1 LIEATACPK
10 FIDGGQS
17 TAMWMSCNYQL
28 MIDTRG
34 LTRKESMQGKTARVL
49 MLLNM
54 LVIILASAGC
64 GSVSVEPLMPTP
76 VLFTTGDF
84 APLDHIPEHERWIP
98 RLVYYA
104 TDRART
110 PNVQEIAYGN
120 TPSDDVSVGIAL
132 VGFGGPSMTWSDLD
146 RKSRMKERDEVVD
159 LSIAGILETGRFAAG
174 ASPAEAA
181 GPQAAGWLL
190 EDLNDT
196 IADSRDKDLLIYIH
210 GARVNFYN
218 ACAFAAQFDHFMG
231 RDMTSIAFSW
241 PTRQTI
247 LTYAFGSD
255 PQRGYVSAEA
265 LATLIELL
273 AAETDARK
281 IHLLAWS
288 AGARVLTRAFRI
300 LRERH
305 PDESLESI
313 GERLRIGTAYFA
325 AGDVQTDDFIA
336 DLPTINALAN
346 RIVVTITSNDEALA
360 ASRRIMGGG
369 ARIGEQAQQLTEEQR
384 ELILRKDQLEVV
396 DVSRE
401 SENRGFDITG
411 HRYWFNHP
419 WASTDVLLAIR
430 TDLEPEERGLAQGDS
445 PVEWYVPA
453 NYPQRLNDALDR
465 LAFKRSWGEY
475 ND

>member
-1 LIEATACPK
+1 MFETK
-10 FIDGGQS
+10 
-17 TAMWMSCNYQL
+17 
-28 MIDTRG
+28 G
-34 LTRKESMQGKTARVL
+34 LTKKESMQSANARAL
-49 MLLNM
+49 MLLNL
-54 LVIILASAGC
+54 LVILASAGC

-76 VLFTTGDF
+76 VLYTISDF
-84 APLDHIPEHERWIP
+84 APLDHIPEHERWVP
-98 RLVYYA
+98 RRVYYA

-110 PNVQEIAYGN
+110 ANVQEIAYGN
-120 TPSDDVSVGIAL
+120 TPSNDVSVGMAL
-132 VGFGGPSMTWSDLD
+132 IGFGGPSMTWSDLD
-146 RKSRMKERDEVVD
+146 RKSRMGERDKAVK

-174 ASPAEAA
+174 TSPAQAA

-196 IADSRDKDLLIYIH
+196 IADSRDKDLLIYVH

-218 ACAFAAQFDHFMG
+218 ACAFAAQLDHFMG

-300 LRERH
+300 LRERQ
-305 PDESLESI
+305 PDESLDSM
-313 GERLRIGTAYFA
+313 GERLRVGTVYFA
-325 AGDVQTDDFIA
+325 AGDIPTDDFITA
-336 DLPTINALAN
+336 LPTINALAN
-346 RIVVTITSNDEALA
+346 RIVVTVTSDDEALA

-369 ARIGEQAQQLTEEQR
+369 ARIGEQIQQLTEEQR

-430 TDLEPEERGLAQGDS
+430 TDLEPEERGLEQGDS
-445 PVEWYVPA
+445 PVLWYVPVD
-453 NYPQRLNDALDR
+453 YPQRLNDALDR

>member
-1 LIEATACPK
+1 
-10 FIDGGQS
+10 
-17 TAMWMSCNYQL
+17 
-28 MIDTRG
+28 
-34 LTRKESMQGKTARVL
+34 MQGKTARVL
-49 MLLNM
+49 VLLNM
-54 LVIILASAGC
+54 LFILASAGC

-84 APLDHIPEHERWIP
+84 APLDHIPERERWVP
-98 RLVYYA
+98 RRIYYA

-120 TPSDDVSVGIAL
+120 TPSDDVSVGMAL
-132 VGFGGPSMTWSDLD
+132 IGFGGPSMTWSDLD
-146 RKSRMKERDEVVD
+146 RKSRMKERDKVVE
-159 LSIAGILETGRFAAG
+159 LSIAGIIETGRFAAG
-174 ASPAEAA
+174 ANPDEAA

-196 IADSRDKDLLIYIH
+196 IADARDKDLLIYVH

-218 ACAFAAQFDHFMG
+218 ACAFAAQLDHFMG

-265 LATLIELL
+265 LATLVEVL

-305 PDESLESI
+305 PDESLESM

-325 AGDVQTDDFIA
+325 AGDVQADDFIPE
-336 DLPTINALAN
+336 LPTINALAN
-346 RIVVTITSNDEALA
+346 RIVVTMTSNDEALV
-360 ASRRIMGGG
+360 ASRRVMGGG
-369 ARIGEQAQQLTEEQR
+369 SRIGEQTQQLSKEQR
-384 ELILRKDQLEVV
+384 EMILRKEKLEFV

-401 SENRGFDITG
+401 SESRGFDITG
-411 HRYWFNHP
+411 HRYWFKHP

-430 TDLEPEERGLAQGDS
+430 TDLEPEERGLEQGES

-453 NYPQRLNDALDR
+453 DYPQRLNDSLDR
-465 LAFKRSWGEY
+465 LALKRSWGEY

>member
-1 LIEATACPK
+1 MQSKATK
-10 FIDGGQS
+10 
-17 TAMWMSCNYQL
+17 
-28 MIDTRG
+28 
-34 LTRKESMQGKTARVL
+34 VL

-54 LVIILASAGC
+54 LFILASAGC

-76 VLFTTGDF
+76 VLFTTGNF
-84 APLDHIPEHERWIP
+84 APLDHIPEHERWVP
-98 RLVYYA
+98 RRIYYA

-120 TPSDDVSVGIAL
+120 TPSGDVSVGMAL
-132 VGFGGPSMTWSDLD
+132 IGFGGPSMTWSNLD
-146 RKSRMKERDEVVD
+146 RKSRMKEREKVVD
-159 LSIAGILETGRFAAG
+159 LSIAGIIETGRFAAG
-174 ASPAEAA
+174 ANPDEAA

-196 IADSRDKDLLIYIH
+196 IADARDKDLLIYVH

-218 ACAFAAQFDHFMG
+218 ACAFAAQLDHFMG

-265 LATLIELL
+265 LATLIEVL

-305 PDESLESI
+305 PDESLESM
-313 GERLRIGTAYFA
+313 GKRLRIGTAYFA
-325 AGDVQTDDFIA
+325 AGDAQTDDFILE
-336 DLPTINALAN
+336 LPTINALAN
-346 RIVVTITSNDEALA
+346 RIVVTMTSNDEALT

-369 ARIGEQAQQLTEEQR
+369 SRIGEQTQQLTKEQR
-384 ELILRKDQLEVV
+384 ELILRKEKLELV

-401 SENRGFDITG
+401 SESRGFDITG
-411 HRYWFNHP
+411 HRYWFKHP

-430 TDLEPEERGLAQGDS
+430 TDLEPEERGLEQGES

-453 NYPQRLNDALDR
+453 DYPQRLNDALDR
-465 LAFKRSWGEY
+465 LAFKRSWGDY

>member
-1 LIEATACPK
+1 VLADLK
-10 FIDGGQS
+10 NFGQDKKMVGS
-17 TAMWMSCNYQL
+17 TGISRV
-28 MIDTRG
+28 T
-34 LTRKESMQGKTARVL
+34 KTL
-49 MLLNM
+49 MLLK
-54 LVIILASAGC
+54 LSLILTCAGC

-76 VLFTTGDF
+76 VLYTSGDF
-84 APLDHIPEHERWIP
+84 APLDHIPENERWVP
-98 RLVYYA
+98 RRVYYA

-110 PNVQEIAYGN
+110 ANAQEIAYGN
-120 TPSDDVSVGIAL
+120 TQSNDVSVGLAMI
-132 VGFGGPSMTWSDLD
+132 GFGGPSMTWSELD
-146 RKSRMKERDEVVD
+146 RKSRMKERDKAVD
-159 LSIAGILETGRFAAG
+159 LSIAGIIETGRFSSG

-196 IADSRDKDLLIYIH
+196 ISDSRDKDLLIYVH

-218 ACAFAAQFDHFMG
+218 ACAFAAQLDHFMG
-231 RDMTSIAFSW
+231 RDMTSIAFAW

-273 AAETDARK
+273 AAKTDARK

-305 PDESLESI
+305 PGEPLESI

-325 AGDVQTDDFIA
+325 AADVQTDDFIPA
-336 DLPTINALAN
+336 LSTINALAN
-346 RIVVTITSNDEALA
+346 RIVVTMTSNDEALA
-360 ASRRIMGGG
+360 ASRRIMGGD

-384 ELILRKDQLEVV
+384 ELILRKDRLEVV

-430 TDLEPEERGLAQGDS
+430 TDLEPEERGLERGDF
-445 PVEWYVPA
+445 PVVWYVPA
-453 NYPQRLNDALDR
+453 DYPQRLNDALDR
-465 LAFKRSWGEY
+465 LDYSRSWDEY